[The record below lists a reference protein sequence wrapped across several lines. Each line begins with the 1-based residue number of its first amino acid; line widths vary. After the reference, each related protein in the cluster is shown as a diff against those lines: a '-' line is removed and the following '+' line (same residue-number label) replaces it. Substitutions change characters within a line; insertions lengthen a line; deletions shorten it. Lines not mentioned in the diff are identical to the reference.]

1 MFGLECIMNNG
12 KHLTEE
18 NRYDIELYINEG
30 FSFTKISKII
40 EKDRTTIAKEIKRYR
55 IKKIPKNN
63 SKLIP
68 KNFCIYK
75 FNCGKLNCDSS
86 KSCYKESI
94 CSKLLKPP
102 YVCNPCINKKHCRMI
117 KYYYY
122 SNLAHKSYLHS
133 LKESRTGI
141 NITEDKIALIDK
153 QISPLLLK
161 QKQPINHI
169 YSYKKD
175 ILPFSKTTF
184 YSYINK
190 NVFTF
195 RNIDLPRKVKLK
207 PRKSKSVPVLKVD
220 KLCRNNRTYEDYQK
234 YITSHPNANII
245 QMDTVEGIKGG
256 KVFLTLL
263 FVKFNLMLIFLLDNK
278 DTECVFNCF
287 EFIKHSIGV
296 DNFSKYFEVILTDN
310 GSEFSNP
317 ISIEVDFE
325 TGEIISNL
333 FYCDPGKSWQKGNI
347 EKNHE
352 YVRYVLPKGTS
363 FDNLTQN
370 DANLLMNHINNT
382 CRDSLNGKSP
392 YDLTTHMDFLK
403 NLNLYKISPS
413 KVNLSKN
420 LLKK

>member
-1 MFGLECIMNNG
+1 MNNG

-30 FSFTKISKII
+30 FSFTKISNII

-55 IKKIPKNN
+55 IRKVPKNN
-63 SKLIP
+63 SRSIP

-75 FNCGKLNCDSS
+75 FHCGKQNCDSS
-86 KSCYKESI
+86 KSCYKENI
-94 CSKLLKPP
+94 CPKLLKPP
-102 YVCNPCINKKHCRMI
+102 YVCNPCSKKKHCRLI

-122 SNLAHKSYLHS
+122 SNFAHKSYLQS
-133 LKESRTGI
+133 LRDSRIGL
-141 NITEDKIALIDK
+141 NITEDEIALIDK
-153 QISPLLLK
+153 QISPLLLN
-161 QKQPINHI
+161 QNQPINHI

-207 PRKSKSVPVLKVD
+207 PRKSNSVPIIKVD

-234 YITSHPNANII
+234 YITEHPNANIV

-263 FVKFNLMLIFLLDNK
+263 FIKSNLMLIFLLDNK

-287 EFIKHSIGV
+287 EVIKHSIGI

-317 ISIEVDFE
+317 TSIEIDFE
-325 TGEIISNL
+325 TGEIVSNL

-352 YVRYVLPKGTS
+352 YIRYVLPQGSS
-363 FDNLTQN
+363 FDNLTQ
-370 DANLLMNHINNT
+370 DDVDLLMNHINST

-392 YDLTTHMDFLK
+392 YDLSTHIDFLK

-413 KVNLSKN
+413 QVNLSKN

>member
-1 MFGLECIMNNG
+1 MNNG
-12 KHLTEE
+12 NHLTEE
-18 NRYDIELYINEG
+18 NRNDIEFYITKG
-30 FSFTKISKII
+30 FSFSKISKII

-55 IKKIPKNN
+55 IKKIPKNK
-63 SKLIP
+63 SRSIP
-68 KNFCIYK
+68 RNFCIHKHY
-75 FNCGKLNCDSS
+75 CGNKYCDST

-102 YVCNPCINKKHCRMI
+102 YVCNSCDSKKFCRMI

-122 SNLAHKSYLHS
+122 SNSAQKSYLYF
-133 LKESRTGI
+133 LRESRIGI
-141 NITEDKIALIDK
+141 NITEDEIAIIDK
-153 QISPLLLK
+153 QISPLLVD

-190 NVFTF
+190 NVFSF

-207 PRKSKSVPVLKVD
+207 PRKSNSVPIFKVD
-220 KLCRNNRTYEDYQK
+220 KLCRHNRTYEDYQK
-234 YITSHPNANII
+234 YITSHPNANIV

-263 FVKFNLMLIFLLDNK
+263 FVKINLMFIFLLDNK
-278 DTECVFNCF
+278 DTKCVSNCF
-287 EFIKHSIGV
+287 ENIKKSIGIS
-296 DNFSKYFEVILTDN
+296 NFLKYFEVILTDN

-317 ISIEVDFE
+317 TSIEIDFE

-352 YVRYVLPKGTS
+352 YIRYVLPKGSS
-363 FDNLTQN
+363 FDKLTQE
-370 DANLLMNHINNT
+370 DATILANHINST
-382 CRDSLNGKSP
+382 CRVSLNGKSP
-392 YDLTTHMDFLK
+392 YDLSTHIDFLE
-403 NLNLYKISPS
+403 NLNLFKIPPS
-413 KVNLSKN
+413 EVNLSKN